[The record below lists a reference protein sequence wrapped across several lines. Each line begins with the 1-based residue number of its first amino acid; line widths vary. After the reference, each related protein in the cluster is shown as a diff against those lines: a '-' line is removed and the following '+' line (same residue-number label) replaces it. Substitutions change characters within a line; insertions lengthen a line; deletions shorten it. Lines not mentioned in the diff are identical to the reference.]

1 MRSRRKHQMRKQIFH
16 TLLSGLLCAL
26 GLAQTVQI
34 PREVPLMQQS
44 TGNSVGWIA
53 ALGGD
58 FEDAL
63 KDVTEPRRID
73 GRANSC
79 ALAGSRL
86 LGVVSR
92 SRDNGHPREV
102 PVWQLPDTQDFFFV
116 SGMTIDADGAPNAY
130 NPDDTG
136 LDALANAGV
145 PGHWDGIIAD
155 RSGHPLTQQ
164 ERDPFPGYYISCTS
178 LSDETKHFTDP
189 TGYVNASKIPYV
201 VLPKDVAERG
211 GAKLGDF
218 AVVMNLRNGKS
229 SFAIYADIGTLGEG
243 SVALAD
249 ALGIWSDARHGG
261 ASDNILYMLF
271 PGSGNR
277 KPRTVD
283 EIQSEGEKLVYR
295 WGGTKELSSCLG
307 SYTAV
312 DSGEF

>member
-1 MRSRRKHQMRKQIFH
+1 MRKQIIH
-16 TLLSGLLCAL
+16 TILSGLLCAS
-26 GLAQTVQI
+26 GFAQAVQI
-34 PREVPLMQQS
+34 PGEVPLMHLQS

-53 ALGGD
+53 ALAGD
-58 FEDAL
+58 FEDAW
-63 KDVTEPRRID
+63 KNVTEPRGID
-73 GRANSC
+73 ERANGC

-86 LGVVSR
+86 LDIVSR
-92 SRDNGHPREV
+92 GRDNRHPREV
-102 PVWQLPDTQDFFFV
+102 PVWQLPDSREFFFV

-136 LDALANAGV
+136 LDALANAGA
-145 PGHWDGIIAD
+145 PGHWDGIITD
-155 RSGHPLTQQ
+155 RSGNALIQQ
-164 ERDPFPGYYISCTS
+164 KRDPFPGYYISCTS

-261 ASDNILYMLF
+261 ASDSILYRLF

-295 WGGTKELSSCLG
+295 WGGTRELSSCLG

>member
-1 MRSRRKHQMRKQIFH
+1 MRKQIIH
-16 TLLSGLLCAL
+16 TILSGLLCAS
-26 GLAQTVQI
+26 GFAQTVQI
-34 PREVPLMQQS
+34 PGEVPLMRLQS

-53 ALGGD
+53 ALSGD
-58 FEDAL
+58 FEDAW
-63 KDVTEPRRID
+63 KNVTEPRGID
-73 GRANSC
+73 GQANGG

-86 LGVVSR
+86 LDIVPKG
-92 SRDNGHPREV
+92 RDNRHPREV
-102 PVWQLPDTQDFFFV
+102 PVWQLPDSQEFFFV
-116 SGMTIDADGAPNAY
+116 SGMTINADGAPNAY

-136 LDALANAGV
+136 FDALAIAGA
-145 PGHWDGIIAD
+145 PGHWDGIITD
-155 RSGHPLTQQ
+155 RSGNALIQQ

-211 GAKLGDF
+211 GAELGDF

-261 ASDNILYMLF
+261 TSDNILYRSF

-277 KPRTVD
+277 KPRTVH

-307 SYTAV
+307 SYPAV
-312 DSGEF
+312 KSREF